1 MIDTLQAI
9 IEGALAR
16 LSQQLRTDLPPLIAA
31 AIILLLAY
39 VAARTARW
47 LLTRAFKGIRVDRW
61 LRHSG
66 VSDIIDRSGTLRTS
80 RVVAQTAYWAILVV
94 GLLGALNAF
103 ETRFASRMAENIML
117 LLPRLLIG
125 VLIIVSGL
133 WVARY
138 FGRSTLVWAVN
149 EDLPSPRKLALAV
162 RAIVAFAAIAIAAD
176 TVGFAGG
183 VFLAAFVV
191 VLGGV
196 VLAGALAFGLGAR
209 DAVRRYFE
217 SRAPR
222 AQDEQG
228 ERSLWNHL

>member
-1 MIDTLQAI
+1 MIETLQAI

-39 VAARTARW
+39 LAARMARW

-61 LRHSG
+61 LRHWG

-80 RVVAQTAYWAILVV
+80 RVVAQTAYWAILLV

-103 ETRFASRMAENIML
+103 ETRFASRLAENIVL
-117 LLPRLLIG
+117 LLPRLLLG
-125 VLIIVSGL
+125 ALIVVSGL
-133 WVARY
+133 WAARY
-138 FGRSTLVWAVN
+138 LGRSTLVWAVN
-149 EDLPSPRKLALAV
+149 EDLPAPRKLALAV
-162 RAIVAFAAIAIAAD
+162 RSIVAFAAIAIAAD

-196 VLAGALAFGLGAR
+196 MLAGALAFGLGAR
-209 DAVRRYFE
+209 DAVSRYLE
-217 SRAPR
+217 GRAPHAR
-222 AQDEQG
+222 EDEG